1 MDDQKPRVQSYGA
14 DAPQQHVRAA
24 IPLVLAESGVYRL
37 NRTTRPEG
45 VAWEVRLQEMPDHP
59 VAYVLVTPAEGKNS
73 TVTLEFAREAPADA
87 VTTLTERLVEGLQ
100 RYGFHLETQES
111 EVSSSAPASDVLFV
125 GAPGEQTTLLLD
137 YLQSVMARYGC
148 GVRPLVTGRPD
159 AVQLAAAVRRARMVV
174 ADVGTAAGLR
184 AAVEAS
190 RRNVPLIPVA
200 AANAD
205 LPRAFADR
213 TVRYGLAQETFDKN
227 FRAAVDRLLG
237 GSRPASPEPPR
248 KERPAPKP
256 ARRQQAALAT
266 PPPSE
271 DRTDV
276 RFHARRLP
284 PVWVETAGKR
294 PAEALLEMR
303 RQIYRRIALDPEAS
317 PLNRLHAARVL
328 AASSDL
334 EHAAR
339 ALGDLTH
346 VADPAEVAHL
356 AMEALVSLGEAALP
370 VLWELDAGERDPA
383 RLLEI
388 ARRLFQAGDPDT
400 ARLRL
405 EELVVYGPRCVQQEA
420 FRALVELELTDPAQL
435 QTLAEEV
442 QEAELKLQAALGLG
456 KLPKTR
462 HIAVNVLEEIALT
475 ASPGVA
481 ERAVQGLAAIR
492 RKAALKA
499 LQVVAA
505 QASHPAVR
513 LAAARALL
521 ERGEAE
527 AAREAFHQLAL
538 HSTDEKVALTALQHW
553 STFEGVTPQDLEGVM
568 RQARLLAVRRAVALQ
583 LAEDTS
589 LPEHLQQ
596 QVLSVLLEVGEHER
610 AAPLLERFVWKAR
623 QESLR
628 RWAIRALLGLGE
640 RAESRLINILYNA
653 DRATAMSVATA
664 ALQDRASPALVRRVG
679 VWLMAQ
685 GQVNLGASALA
696 ELACQAETPP
706 GEALA
711 ATTALVQELE
721 RARTKGQKQTLVA
734 RLARVAQ
741 ESPHTDARQVARQAL
756 LRHAPAA
763 LPVSLLVDALTLSA
777 HVPAGLQPALR
788 ELERAAP
795 AAAQHMV
802 ERLVAPDTGRE
813 LRWRLLNL
821 LVQFPPDVATA
832 ALNQVLSRS
841 QDDEVIYAAADRL
854 LALGQSQTA
863 LAALAALAERAP
875 DTRIRHQAVYR
886 LASRGSLAARLLAAV
901 AAHSPYP
908 DTRAL
913 ARRFLAE
920 QPPQTLLERVWM
932 TAERLVERMGL
943 VEE

>member
-1 MDDQKPRVQSYGA
+1 MNNQKSQVQRYVA
-14 DAPQQHVRAA
+14 DAPEQHVRAA
-24 IPLVLAESGVYRL
+24 VPLVLAESGVYRL
-37 NRTTRPEG
+37 TRATRQKG
-45 VAWEVRLQEMPDHP
+45 VAWEIRLQEQPDQP
-59 VAYVLVTPAEGKNS
+59 LAYVHVTSAGGKAS
-73 TVTLEFAREAPADA
+73 SVTLEFTPQAPADA
-87 VTTLTERLVEGLQ
+87 VATLTERLVEGLQ
-100 RYGFHLETQES
+100 RYGFHLETGDEQA
-111 EVSSSAPASDVLFV
+111 VPSASPVPVVPEALFI
-125 GAPGEQTTLLLD
+125 GAPGDQTASLVD
-137 YLQSVMARYGC
+137 ALQSVLAQYGC
-148 GVRPLVTGRPD
+148 AVRPLILDVPD
-159 AVQLAAAVRRARMVV
+159 TARLAAAVRRARLVV
-174 ADVGTAAGLR
+174 ADVSTPAGVR
-184 AAVEAS
+184 GAVEAS
-190 RRNVPLIPVA
+190 RRNVPLIPLA
-200 AANAD
+200 PADAD

-213 TVRYGLAQETFDKN
+213 TVRYGLAPETFAQELH
-227 FRAAVDRLLG
+227 AAVVHLLG
-237 GSRPASPEPPR
+237 RPKSTSPEPPASQQEPVTPVASQSSNR
-248 KERPAPKP
+248 ETGAPSP
-256 ARRQQAALAT
+256 GL
-266 PPPSE
+266 
-271 DRTDV
+271 
-276 RFHARRLP
+276 RLP
-284 PVWVETAGKR
+284 PVQVETAGKR

-405 EELVVYGPRCVQQEA
+405 EELVVYGPRRVQQEA

-553 STFEGVTPQDLEGVM
+553 STFEGVTPQDLERVM
-568 RQARLLAVRRAVALQ
+568 RQARLFAVRRTVAIR
-583 LAEDTS
+583 LAEDVA
-589 LPEHLQQ
+589 LPERVRQQ
-596 QVLSVLLEVGEHER
+596 ALAVLLEGGEHER
-610 AAPLLERFVWKAR
+610 VIPLLERFVWKAR
-623 QESLR
+623 EEPLR
-628 RWAIRALLGLGE
+628 RWAVRALLKLGAQ
-640 RAESRLINILYNA
+640 AESRLVNLLYNA